1 MLGLVVG
8 FFFVVV
14 VVFHVF
20 CFVFV
25 VLLLFFLS
33 FFVTDIRPCSNWR
46 NSADCY
52 SANTI

>member
-14 VVFHVF
+14 VFHVL
-20 CFVFV
+20 CFVSSSSFFV
-25 VLLLFFLS
+25 L